1 LPPYRAA
8 ILRDSICARF
18 DQTEKFMTALPIFSP
33 LEARVLAVLIEKEK
47 TVPDSYPLSVNTLT
61 LGCNQ
66 KTARDPLMTATEN
79 EVQLA
84 IDTLKGYALIVESS
98 GGRVMRY
105 AHNARRV
112 FKLPEQSVALL
123 AILMLRGPQTAG
135 ELRINCE
142 RLHKFADISSVE
154 AFLEELAAA
163 ETPWVIKL
171 PRLPGSREHRWAH
184 LLCGEVDEAA
194 FKVASGSA
202 PHSIDLGEVAAL
214 KANVARLT
222 EEVAALRALVE
233 KIQSELGL

>member
-1 LPPYRAA
+1 
-8 ILRDSICARF
+8 
-18 DQTEKFMTALPIFSP
+18 MTALPIFSP

-66 KTARDPLMTATEN
+66 KTARDPLMSATEH

-84 IDTLKGYALIVESS
+84 IDALKGYALIIESS

-112 FKLPEQSVALL
+112 FQLPEQSVALL
-123 AILMLRGPQTAG
+123 AVLMLRGPQTAG

-142 RLHKFADISSVE
+142 RLYRFGDISSVE
-154 AFLEELAAA
+154 AFLDELAGA
-163 ETPWVIKL
+163 ESPWVVKL
-171 PRLPGSREHRWAH
+171 PKLPGSREHRWAH
-184 LLCGEVDEAA
+184 LLCGPVDEAA
-194 FKVASGSA
+194 FKIAADSV
-202 PHSIDLGEVAAL
+202 PHSVDLGEVAAL

-222 EEVAALRALVE
+222 EEVAALRAVVE
-233 KIQSELGL
+233 KIQSELGM